1 MSGGQP
7 VSARRLVTTEVD
19 GRSRV
24 LTDAPA
30 PRTWCEEIWTTSAT
44 EPLGSAPSTEPQPL
58 VPPAGSTYVRVV
70 QLPPESVMR
79 AALASS
85 GSAFDVDG
93 AGFHK
98 TSTIDYVVVL
108 DGPVEL
114 VLDDESVVVQPGEVV
129 VQRAT
134 SHAWRNHGDQPVRLL
149 AVMTG
154 VA

>member
-1 MSGGQP
+1 MSGQQP

-44 EPLGSAPSTEPQPL
+44 EPLGSAPGTEPQPL

-85 GSAFDVDG
+85 GTTFDVDG

-114 VLDDESVVVQPGEVV
+114 VLDDEAVVVQPGEVV

-134 SHAWRNHGDQPVRLL
+134 NHAWRNHGTQPVRLL
-149 AVMTG
+149 AVMTS